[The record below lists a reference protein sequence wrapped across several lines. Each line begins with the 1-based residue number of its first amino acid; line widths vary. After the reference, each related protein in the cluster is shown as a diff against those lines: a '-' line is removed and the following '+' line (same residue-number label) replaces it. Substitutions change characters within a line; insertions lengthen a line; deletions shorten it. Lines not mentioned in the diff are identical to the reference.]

1 MDGGRLRELCFTI
14 REKMRTKPMHAPCEV
29 RLPGLTSWLP
39 ATLTT
44 DHSPM
49 SGVPMVILADGKAH
63 APRDID
69 AVRITA
75 TCPVKLFDAAVE
87 SGFYVLG
94 CPGKAKR
101 KRK

>member
-1 MDGGRLRELCFTI
+1 
-14 REKMRTKPMHAPCEV
+14 MHAPCEV
-29 RLPGLTSWLP
+29 RLDDSATWLP

-49 SGVPMVILADGKAH
+49 SGVPMVVLAMDGKAH
-63 APRDID
+63 WPRTVD

-75 TCPVKLFDAAVE
+75 TCPVRLFDAAVE
-87 SGFYVLG
+87 AGFYVLG
-94 CPGKAKR
+94 CPGKVKR